1 MRRLK
6 GEADSA
12 RKLDRVEAVRH
23 LFDLD
28 RE

>member
-6 GEADSA
+6 SETDAG

-28 RE
+28 GK

>member
-6 GEADSA
+6 SEIDPA
-12 RKLDRVEAVRH
+12 RKLDRAEAIRH